1 MSEQPLSQNKTLF
14 FLMASLSSRGLHTAP
29 PSAPGTPANFPHS
42 SPTIPSS
49 PSSLPLDPDD
59 VVGRIFLHLTQ
70 ISFGPDVYAD
80 ADFLQKLRHALLR
93 MSSAMT
99 ERQPTDVH
107 IRIASSVAAEVL
119 GSTNFSTL
127 GKCSE
132 RRMCFEAGFILLYA
146 LRPEVQGLIV
156 RDIKLLLK
164 QYPEFEAEDV
174 DEGELDL
181 LLSYR
186 NVMKIAQEVIPPR
199 YNKRYLLDIVTRIA
213 EGRNKTYVTGSGQ
226 TPATARRVL
235 IYMRESGVTPLPR
248 PPRRNLSPITP
259 NEKVAGAPRRRGRKR
274 KVVECEERVQEVIRP
289 SPSAI
294 LSPACRKRKVECEE
308 RVQEVIRPSPLPPP
322 PSAILSPACRKR
334 KVECEELVQEVTGT
348 FPLPSAPSAVLSN
361 VSISEPFAD
370 SASCDFMLLSME
382 ELGAEDLNFGC
393 FSSFTAPQF
402 SVSDVEG
409 LLLGPLPDITVA
421 DFGLDCATTWID
433 YRTIPVTY
441 DAEDAH
447 EQTRQRMRH
456 Q

>member
-1 MSEQPLSQNKTLF
+1 
-14 FLMASLSSRGLHTAP
+14 MASLSSRGLHTAP

-308 RVQEVIRPSPLPPP
+308 
-322 PSAILSPACRKR
+322 
-334 KVECEELVQEVTGT
+334 LVQEVTGT